1 MTGLFQDVK
10 FALRMMAKN
19 PGFTFVVVLTL
30 ALGIGVN
37 SAGFT
42 LANAAWF
49 QRPPFPDPQEIV
61 VAAITD
67 GSTAPSYAYMS
78 GPEFVDVRSR
88 VKAFKE
94 IAAFGKQ
101 VMVLSS
107 PDSPGQRLQGAIVTP
122 NMFSFLGV
130 RPLLG
135 RDFEAADEKWS
146 QPLPVLLSHDLW
158 QAQYEG
164 KQEVIGRTIRLD
176 ASPAVVVGVMPP
188 GFKFPDA
195 EQIWTVVRPYNG
207 ENRGWRHLTV
217 FGRLADG
224 VGIEQARSE
233 VRTIAQAIA
242 KDHPETNKGYD
253 GMVVTFT
260 DWFNEPG
267 SVQVVQIIL
276 GAVAFILLIA
286 CANAANLLLSRSV
299 QRAREIS
306 LRSALGASR
315 WRIARQLLVES
326 VMLSM
331 IAGVL
336 GFFIGRA
343 GIQWFVYSLSSMGST
358 LTYWVSLDMD
368 YRAFGYLLAI
378 CITTGIV
385 FGSVPAFQSSKTSV
399 NDNLKEGSLQ
409 STGASRAR
417 RMAAALLVAEI
428 ALTVMLVAESN
439 LLLRDLLEAT
449 RLKTGIDTT
458 NLIVAR
464 MDIPY
469 AKYQGHQRA
478 ALLEDFAERFHRPYR
493 PTTFAWRAPMEGTW
507 NNPLELQDR
516 NLADA
521 AGNLPW
527 AGTVPVG
534 NNYFSVL
541 NIKIVRGRNFD
552 GKDGN
557 PGAENVIVNER
568 FAREHWPSQDPIGK
582 RLRLT
587 LAPSQEKT
595 PWLTVVGVSPDVF
608 QTGGLQ
614 TGAGPTVYVP
624 IRLNTTGPAV
634 ILVRSEQTE
643 ATVRELRAE
652 LGKIDP
658 DLAPY
663 NIMTFDEARRQA
675 TAGNRFFTML
685 VGLLSLM
692 ALTMASVGLYG
703 VTAHGVNQRTRE
715 IGIRSAL
722 GASRFRVVWMIFRQ
736 SLPRIIVGLVIG
748 LAGGALIT
756 RLTTTFLIVVVDSLD
771 PVIAI
776 PTVLVLTLVTTIAVL
791 IPAIRAARLNPCDA
805 LRSE

>member
-1 MTGLFQDVK
+1 MGGSHVFGRSAVFLTLLPRAMGEERHVFRTVVGYSDYDLFSRGVTLTTNIPSMTGLFQDVK

-19 PGFTFVVVLTL
+19 PWFTLVLVLTL

-67 GSTAPSYAYMS
+67 GSTAPSYAFMS

-88 VKAFKE
+88 AKAFKA

-135 RDFEAADEKWS
+135 RDFEAADENWS
-146 QPLPVLLSHDLW
+146 QPLPVLLSHDFW

-217 FGRLADG
+217 FGRLADR

-267 SVQVVQIIL
+267 SVQFVQIIL

-286 CANAANLLLSRSV
+286 CANVANLLLSRSV
-299 QRAREIS
+299 QRTREIS
-306 LRSALGASR
+306 VRSALGASR
-315 WRIARQLLVES
+315 WRIARQVLVES

-368 YRAFGYLLAI
+368 YRAFAYLLAI

-385 FGSVPAFQSSKTSV
+385 FGSVPAFQFSKTSV
-399 NDNLKEGSLQ
+399 NDNLREGSLQ

-428 ALTVMLVAESN
+428 ALTVMLVAASN
-439 LLLRDLLEAT
+439 L
-449 RLKTGIDTT
+449 
-458 NLIVAR
+458 
-464 MDIPY
+464 
-469 AKYQGHQRA
+469 
-478 ALLEDFAERFHRPYR
+478 
-493 PTTFAWRAPMEGTW
+493 
-507 NNPLELQDR
+507 
-516 NLADA
+516 
-521 AGNLPW
+521 
-527 AGTVPVG
+527 
-534 NNYFSVL
+534 
-541 NIKIVRGRNFD
+541 
-552 GKDGN
+552 
-557 PGAENVIVNER
+557 
-568 FAREHWPSQDPIGK
+568 
-582 RLRLT
+582 
-587 LAPSQEKT
+587 
-595 PWLTVVGVSPDVF
+595 
-608 QTGGLQ
+608 
-614 TGAGPTVYVP
+614 
-624 IRLNTTGPAV
+624 
-634 ILVRSEQTE
+634 
-643 ATVRELRAE
+643 
-652 LGKIDP
+652 
-658 DLAPY
+658 
-663 NIMTFDEARRQA
+663 
-675 TAGNRFFTML
+675 
-685 VGLLSLM
+685 
-692 ALTMASVGLYG
+692 
-703 VTAHGVNQRTRE
+703 
-715 IGIRSAL
+715 
-722 GASRFRVVWMIFRQ
+722 
-736 SLPRIIVGLVIG
+736 
-748 LAGGALIT
+748 
-756 RLTTTFLIVVVDSLD
+756 
-771 PVIAI
+771 
-776 PTVLVLTLVTTIAVL
+776 
-791 IPAIRAARLNPCDA
+791 
-805 LRSE
+805 